1 LLAGELG
8 TWTRVDHGGGARV
21 FLVCDLIQKRLLSGA
36 LNLGFWTKMSF
47 RGFHAPDQLV
57 VAINR

>member
-21 FLVCDLIQKRLLSGA
+21 FLVCDLVQKRLLSGT
-36 LNLGFWTKMSF
+36 LNLCVGVKLSF
-47 RGFHAPDQLV
+47 RGFHVPNQLAD
-57 VAINR
+57 AINR